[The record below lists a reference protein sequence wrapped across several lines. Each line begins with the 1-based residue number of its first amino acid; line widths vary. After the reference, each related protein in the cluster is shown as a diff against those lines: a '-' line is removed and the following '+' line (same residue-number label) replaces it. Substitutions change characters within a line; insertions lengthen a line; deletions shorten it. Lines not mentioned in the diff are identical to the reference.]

1 MSDVQSYDRVTQV
14 FHWALAILI
23 FFLIAYHPSTEEG
36 HAAPGALVIGIHV
49 TLGFMVLF
57 LVIARLVWRFRFASL
72 PSEPGG
78 SRWQHL
84 LRQYVYI
91 IFYVLML
98 LAPLAGIVVAFAIE
112 ERVQVAWLL
121 TIPQLITNDSVHA
134 LLRSTH
140 GMMADLLL
148 YLGLLHFAAV
158 FYHQIYL
165 KDKLLKRMIN

>member
-1 MSDVQSYDRVTQV
+1 MNDVQSYDRTSQV
-14 FHWALAILI
+14 FHWVMAVLI

-36 HAAPGALVIGIHV
+36 HAAPDALVIGIHV
-49 TLGFMVLF
+49 TLGFLLLF

-72 PSEPGG
+72 PPEPAG
-78 SRWQHL
+78 SGWQRL

-98 LAPLAGIVVAFAIE
+98 LAPLAGIVVALAIE

-121 TIPQLITNDSVHA
+121 SMPQLISNDSVHA

-148 YLGLLHFAAV
+148 YLGLLHFAAAL
-158 FYHQIYL
+158 YHQFYL